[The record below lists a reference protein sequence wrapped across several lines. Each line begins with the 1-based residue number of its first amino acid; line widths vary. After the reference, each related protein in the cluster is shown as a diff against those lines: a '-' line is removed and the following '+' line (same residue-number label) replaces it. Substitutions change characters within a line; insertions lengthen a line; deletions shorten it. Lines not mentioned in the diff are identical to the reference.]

1 MHQNVV
7 IYLIGPPGVGK
18 ATVGRLLAKVLP
30 AKLVD
35 NHYWLNPVLSL
46 IEQDGVTPLPEH
58 FWSLAARSR
67 RVVLDTIV
75 ELSPGSWNFV
85 FTHAAIGNGTSA
97 DQEIADDIKRVAT
110 ARKARLLA
118 VQLTSK
124 PEELAR
130 RVVSSERHDQMKEID
145 PAAARLNAVQA
156 PFAPGVD
163 NMICIDTTLKSPD
176 ETMKDVLAALDEMSR
191 RET

>member
-1 MHQNVV
+1 MYGSLIV
-7 IYLIGPPGVGK
+7 YLIGPPGVGK
-18 ATVGRLLAKVLP
+18 ATIGRLPAKALP

-85 FTHAAIGNGTSA
+85 FTHAAIGHGTSA
-97 DQEIADDIKRVAT
+97 DQEIADDIKHVVT

-130 RVVSSERHDQMKEID
+130 RVVTPERHDQMKEID

-176 ETMKDVLAALDEMSR
+176 ETMKEVLAALDEMSR